1 MEQPGKFEIR
11 ESGYVDAAYA
21 DKENFMTINETEAFT
36 ETGRNIET
44 QGINM
49 IPRLLARLWYE
60 DEAQGLV
67 EYVLILAL
75 VAFAAVAGMS
85 SLATSINS
93 AFAKVGTYLG
103 KYIS

>member
-1 MEQPGKFEIR
+1 
-11 ESGYVDAAYA
+11 
-21 DKENFMTINETEAFT
+21 MTIQGTEAIAEAGHAIKT
-36 ETGRNIET
+36 R
-44 QGINM
+44 GINM
-49 IPRLLARLWYE
+49 IPRLLARFWRE
-60 DEAQGLV
+60 EEAQGLV

-75 VAFAAVAGMS
+75 IAFAAVAGMS

>member
-1 MEQPGKFEIR
+1 MDLQVQFAVRAKTKDESQFCRMEHKMMRVTVTDSLIR
-11 ESGYVDAAYA
+11 LWNEESG
-21 DKENFMTINETEAFT
+21 
-36 ETGRNIET
+36 
-44 QGINM
+44 
-49 IPRLLARLWYE
+49 
-60 DEAQGLV
+60 QGLV

-85 SLATSINS
+85 NLASSINS

>member
-1 MEQPGKFEIR
+1 
-11 ESGYVDAAYA
+11 
-21 DKENFMTINETEAFT
+21 MTIYGTEVFPGRRHALETNGAMNGIKT
-36 ETGRNIET
+36 NTG
-44 QGINM
+44 
-49 IPRLLARLWYE
+49 LLARLWRE